1 MTGRATFFESSAAS
15 ATKSGFDLRPKPPP
29 SSVTWQITLLLS
41 MPSALATVS
50 WAACGF
56 CTGAHAVSVPS
67 RKSATATGG
76 SIVAWAWCGT

>member
-1 MTGRATFFESSAAS
+1 MTGLPTFFDSTAAS

-56 CTGAHAVSVPS
+56 CAGAQAVTAPS

-76 SIVAWAWCGT
+76 SIVACAWCGT